1 MNKPWNG
8 VMKYNVLLLS
18 IFGCLFAYLSIPVIG
33 YGSAIAIPTEVLSA
47 LYELSPNFALSMVDI
62 VTLGLPLL
70 ALLLV
75 FLLLSKSLY
84 LRDKA
89 YSYFILLT
97 PFLALH
103 LYFAVNTF
111 SANIDNTTLLTSL
124 PKYVLLVLFVAL
136 FSTHKKPRF
145 S

>member
-1 MNKPWNG
+1 
-8 VMKYNVLLLS
+8 MKYNVLLLF

-33 YGSAIAIPTEVLSA
+33 YGAAIAIPTEVLSA
-47 LYELSPNFALSMVDI
+47 LYDLSPNFALSMVDF

-75 FLLLSKSLY
+75 FLLISKSLY
-84 LRDKA
+84 LKDKA

-103 LYFAVNTF
+103 LYFAFNTF

-136 FSTHKKPRF
+136 FSTHKKPNF

>member
-1 MNKPWNG
+1 
-8 VMKYNVLLLS
+8 MKYNVLLLF

-33 YGSAIAIPTEVLSA
+33 YGAAIAIPTVVLSP

-75 FLLLSKSLY
+75 FLLISKSLY
-84 LRDKA
+84 LKDKA

-97 PFLALH
+97 PFFALH
-103 LYFAVNTF
+103 LYFAFNTF

-136 FSTHKKPRF
+136 FSTHKKPNF

>member
-1 MNKPWNG
+1 
-8 VMKYNVLLLS
+8 MKYNVLLLF

-47 LYELSPNFALSMVDI
+47 LYDLSPNFALSMVDI

-75 FLLLSKSLY
+75 FLLISKSLY
-84 LRDKA
+84 LKDKA

-97 PFLALH
+97 PFLPLH

-136 FSTHKKPRF
+136 FSTHKKPSF

>member
-1 MNKPWNG
+1 
-8 VMKYNVLLLS
+8 MKYNVLLLF

-47 LYELSPNFALSMVDI
+47 LYDLSPNFALSMVDI

-75 FLLLSKSLY
+75 FLLISKSLY
-84 LRDKA
+84 LKDKA

-97 PFLALH
+97 PFLGLH

-136 FSTHKKPRF
+136 FSTHKKPSF